1 MSKLQTSGPGF
12 GLLDDDLVQW
22 GDWLLPKINWGNLSH
37 HLSKSGPS
45 DEPETVVSQQAMFG
59 DKLQFEGRAPPDEV
73 DHGKAHQPGLF

>member
-1 MSKLQTSGPGF
+1 MRKLQTSGYGF
-12 GLLDDDLVQW
+12 GLLDDDPVQW
-22 GDWLLPKINWGNLSH
+22 GDWLLPEINWGNLSH

-45 DEPETVVSQQAMFG
+45 DEPETVVSQRAMFG